1 MEYLKVA
8 TRVNLSSSHHKE
20 KQMCEYVKQWVLTG
34 LTVVIIL
41 QYIHILNPYI
51 VHLELIQFYVAIIC
65 Q

>member
-1 MEYLKVA
+1 MENLKVA
-8 TRVNLSSSHHKE
+8 TRVNFSSSHHKE
-20 KQMCEYVKQWVLTG
+20 KQMYECVKQWVLTE

-51 VHLELIQFYVAIIC
+51 VQLELIQSYVAIIC

>member
-20 KQMCEYVKQWVLTG
+20 KQTCEYVKQWVLSE
-34 LTVVIIL
+34 LIMVIIL
-41 QYIHILNPYI
+41 QYIHILDPYI
-51 VHLELIQFYVAIIC
+51 VPLELIQCYVPIIC